1 MDDVLLT
8 SAFTGLPTSML
19 RPSLAAAGLD
29 PDAIPEALSRA
40 TAAQVHG
47 GAAPPPA
54 RWRDLWSAGHSVS
67 GVDAVLPV
75 AQLVARIVT
84 EFHAAASPQGRALP
98 GTAP

>member
-1 MDDVLLT
+1 MPRQQPADEDRV
-8 SAFTGLPTSML
+8 
-19 RPSLAAAGLD
+19 
-29 PDAIPEALSRA
+29 EARGMVGESRA
-40 TAAQVHG
+40 GRHE
-47 GAAPPPA
+47 GARRAGDSGALPPPA

-75 AQLVARIVT
+75 AQLVARIAT